1 MDDYWLRLAAV
12 CLVGAGM
19 LSGLWGVFRL
29 MQSKGSAV
37 PQGDD
42 KGPI

>member
-12 CLVGAGM
+12 CLVAARM

-29 MQSKGSAV
+29 MQIKGSV
-37 PQGDD
+37 SQGDD

>member
-1 MDDYWLRLAAV
+1 
-12 CLVGAGM
+12 M